1 MPWEDTYYELTN
13 QGLKRITGILNREKD
28 EIELY
33 RIKDTRL
40 EEPFLLRMLGLG
52 NVKVVSSNRFMK
64 HLLLKAIENAE
75 GVQENSWLCVEVW
88 RDAKGV
94 HGIDFD
100 IQRDIEDI
108 PEVDFGNVY
117 DADFD
122 ME

>member
-75 GVQENSWLCVEVW
+75 GVQENS
-88 RDAKGV
+88 
-94 HGIDFD
+94 
-100 IQRDIEDI
+100 
-108 PEVDFGNVY
+108 
-117 DADFD
+117 
-122 ME
+122 